1 MKVKSENEVPQ
12 SCLTLSDPMDCSLPG
27 SSVHGISCFKIVMI
41 TFRIMSKSLR
51 RRFSVIYPLSASPIE
66 SLLAFLLILSSHI
79 CRLVLWEG
87 TCWLV
92 LPYLGMAQMPSV
104 LLHSCLQMCPSSS
117 VTSSASLPWLRKRFH
132 MSYFMSFSPMSSMF
146 YNLIYPLLCPE
157 TLRVRDSYSFS

>member
-1 MKVKSENEVPQ
+1 MSNSVRTHRRQLTRLLCPWDSPGKNTGVGCHFLLQCMKVKSENEVPQ

-117 VTSSASLPWLRKRFH
+117 VTSSASLP
-132 MSYFMSFSPMSSMF
+132 
-146 YNLIYPLLCPE
+146 
-157 TLRVRDSYSFS
+157 